1 MMLCGG
7 ERVGTSG
14 EGGMWIGLESFI
26 SKGDGEIQA
35 HFEWSEWKILSIMQ
49 WKRNQ
54 PLSCHPLVYRGTCMC
69 CFPEVTFPNI
79 IIILNF
85 CWSEGWKM
93 NILSLIF
100 PCEVE
105 HIFINLLA
113 IYISSFMSCLFMI
126 FSYFSIDSVL
136 FLLIYR
142 NIDT

>member
-1 MMLCGG
+1 
-7 ERVGTSG
+7 
-14 EGGMWIGLESFI
+14 
-26 SKGDGEIQA
+26 
-35 HFEWSEWKILSIMQ
+35 
-49 WKRNQ
+49 
-54 PLSCHPLVYRGTCMC
+54 
-69 CFPEVTFPNI
+69 
-79 IIILNF
+79 
-85 CWSEGWKM
+85 M

-113 IYISSFMSCLFMI
+113 IYISSFMNCLFMI